1 MKSKTNKQTNKNQPN
16 KQTKKPP
23 HPTLNSRSFASK
35 NVQNIIQAPTVT
47 QAHTHFHWI
56 GKAAVSFLAFSGT
69 VGMDPKNTA
78 TPGYRWDGYRA
89 IATLCPLWSNESK
102 HSCSVQLI
110 QQMLKGKQYR

>member
-1 MKSKTNKQTNKNQPN
+1 MKSKTNKQTNKNQTN

-47 QAHTHFHWI
+47 QAHAHFHWI

-78 TPGYRWDGYRA
+78 TPGMG
-89 IATLCPLWSNESK
+89 IELLPLCALFGVMRVNTAVLYNLYSK
-102 HSCSVQLI
+102 CSRENSTDKL
-110 QQMLKGKQYR
+110 